1 MRLIYEKPED
11 IAAERAALDKACEV
25 WKCTAEKL
33 PIKYELD
40 YLLLREGTGVAWLEI
55 KSRTNSRT
63 AYPTYMISLGKIM
76 AARRLSEASQFPS
89 FLLVKWSDYCG
100 YVRLDS
106 LLDFRTAVGGRT
118 DRGDEQDI
126 EPVALIDLGEFV
138 RLQVS

>member
-11 IAAERAALDKACEV
+11 LAAERIALDRACEV

-33 PIKYELD
+33 PMKYELD
-40 YLLLREGTGVAWLEI
+40 YLLLREGKGVAWLEI
-55 KSRTNSRT
+55 KSRTNPRA

-76 AARRLSEASQFPS
+76 AARRLSEASQLRS
-89 FLLVKWSDYCG
+89 FLLVQWSDYCG

-106 LLDFRTAVGGRT
+106 LLDFTTAVGGRT

-126 EPVALIDLGEFV
+126 EPVALIPIVDFA
-138 RLQVS
+138 RLWD

>member
-11 IAAERAALDKACEV
+11 LAAERAALDKACEI

-33 PIKYELD
+33 PMKYELD

-55 KSRTNSRT
+55 KSRTNPRG
-63 AYPTYMISLGKIM
+63 AYPTYMISLGKVM

-89 FLLVKWSDYCG
+89 FLLVQWSDYCG

-106 LLDFRTAVGGRT
+106 LLDFRVAVGGRT
-118 DRGDEQDI
+118 DRGDPDDI
-126 EPVALIDLGEFV
+126 EPVALIPIMDFARLGD
-138 RLQVS
+138 

>member
-11 IAAERAALDKACEV
+11 IAAERTALDKACEI

-40 YLLLREGTGVAWLEI
+40 YLLLREGKGVAWLEI
-55 KSRTNSRT
+55 KSRTNTRL

-76 AARRLSEASQFPS
+76 AARRLSEASQLPS
-89 FLLVKWSDYCG
+89 FLLIQWSDACG
-100 YVRLDS
+100 YIRIDS

-126 EPVALIDLGEFV
+126 EPVAMIPVGEFAL
-138 RLQVS
+138 LQD

>member
-11 IAAERAALDKACEV
+11 LAAEKTALDKACEI

-33 PIKYELD
+33 PMKYELD
-40 YLLLREGTGVAWLEI
+40 YLLLREGKGVAWLEI
-55 KSRTNSRT
+55 KSRTNPRA

-76 AARRLSEASQFPS
+76 AARRLSEASQLRS
-89 FLLVKWSDYCG
+89 FLLVQWSDYCG

-106 LLDFRTAVGGRT
+106 LLDFTTAVGGRT

-126 EPVALIDLGEFV
+126 EPVALIPIVGFA
-138 RLQVS
+138 RLWD

>member
-11 IAAERAALDKACEV
+11 IAAERAALDKACEI

-55 KSRTNSRT
+55 KSRTNPRT

-89 FLLVKWSDYCG
+89 FLLVQWSDYCG

-106 LLDFRTAVGGRT
+106 LLDFEIAFDGRT
-118 DRGDEQDI
+118 DRGDPDDI
-126 EPVALIDLGEFV
+126 EPVALIPLEEFT
-138 RLQVS
+138 LL